1 MTVTKHL
8 SRITDDIL
16 IIRGD
21 KVMVTWQWLSYSRYF
36 REDEYAPLSMEPASY
51 SDYTDSGMFAFFCF
65 CFFSTPT
72 LHSHSL

>member
-1 MTVTKHL
+1 MVSHGFGQIRLLLRGL

-51 SDYTDSGMFAFFCF
+51 SDYSDSGMF
-65 CFFSTPT
+65 S
-72 LHSHSL
+72 

>member
-1 MTVTKHL
+1 MVSHGFGQIRLLLSGL
-8 SRITDDIL
+8 SRVADDIL

-51 SDYTDSGMFAFFCF
+51 SDYSDSGMF
-65 CFFSTPT
+65 S
-72 LHSHSL
+72 

>member
-1 MTVTKHL
+1 MVSYGFGQIRLLLMGL

-51 SDYTDSGMFAFFCF
+51 GDYSDSGML
-65 CFFSTPT
+65 S
-72 LHSHSL
+72 

>member
-1 MTVTKHL
+1 MVSYGFGQIRLLLRGL
-8 SRITDDIL
+8 SRITGDIL

-51 SDYTDSGMFAFFCF
+51 SDYSDSGMF
-65 CFFSTPT
+65 S
-72 LHSHSL
+72 

>member
-1 MTVTKHL
+1 MVSHGFGRIRLLLRGL

-21 KVMVTWQWLSYSRYF
+21 KVMVAWQWLSYSRYF

-51 SDYTDSGMFAFFCF
+51 SDYSDSGMF
-65 CFFSTPT
+65 S
-72 LHSHSL
+72 

>member
-1 MTVTKHL
+1 MVSYGFGQIRLLLMGL

-36 REDEYAPLSMEPASY
+36 REDEYAPLSMEPTSY
-51 SDYTDSGMFAFFCF
+51 SDYSDSGML
-65 CFFSTPT
+65 S
-72 LHSHSL
+72 

>member
-1 MTVTKHL
+1 MVSHGFGQSRLLLSGL
-8 SRITDDIL
+8 SRVADDIL

-51 SDYTDSGMFAFFCF
+51 SDYSDSGMF
-65 CFFSTPT
+65 S
-72 LHSHSL
+72 